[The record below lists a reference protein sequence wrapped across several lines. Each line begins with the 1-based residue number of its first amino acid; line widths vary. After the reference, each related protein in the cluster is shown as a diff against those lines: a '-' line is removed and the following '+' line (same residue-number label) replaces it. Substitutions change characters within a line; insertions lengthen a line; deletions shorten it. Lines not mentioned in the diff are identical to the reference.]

1 MIEILGSYLI
11 GVYITIVGVA
21 AVITI
26 LNSGNKERIECA
38 KCRFKCFI
46 KGKGTYVCMPAS
58 RSNRKRLS
66 YFDLFHRPEL

>member
-38 KCRFKCFI
+38 KCRFKCFT
-46 KGKGTYVCMPAS
+46 KGKEQYMAQENS
-58 RSNRKRLS
+58 I
-66 YFDLFHRPEL
+66 RP